1 MGGDDDEQNL
11 PLKFHDFESRLRLDV
26 AAHIK
31 DQSNFSG
38 VFGSADYSRSNSPQM
53 QMRL

>member
-1 MGGDDDEQNL
+1 MGGDEEEQNL

-31 DQSNFSG
+31 DQNNLSG
-38 VFGSADYSRSNSPQM
+38 VFGSNEYSRSVSPQT
-53 QMRL
+53 